1 MELYVLFEKSTVTRV
16 TFSGVIV
23 LTIKTMKGNQLLVRK
38 SYLFSLLIIELYKIL
53 HYKHREDVM
62 SKHILIKGTS
72 IGSCLE
78 VGQDATSDEEQYVQL
93 TIAYEYARETHYHIR
108 LIRDSHLVDEE
119 VSVVMLVECE
129 ELMMMI
135 KKLLQKMERTMP
147 SCQWN

>member
-1 MELYVLFEKSTVTRV
+1 
-16 TFSGVIV
+16 
-23 LTIKTMKGNQLLVRK
+23 MKGTQLLVKK

-53 HYKHREDVM
+53 HFKHREYVM
-62 SKHILIKGTS
+62 SEHILVKGTS

-78 VGQDATSDEEQYVQL
+78 VGQDATSSEEQYMQL

-135 KKLLQKMERTMP
+135 RKLLQKMERSMP